1 MTWLKKE
8 NEFLPN
14 FSKLELNQLYKKEKN
29 AKAKLRL
36 LASIQRKEGKT
47 LDYIAS
53 SLKKPKTTI
62 HDWLK
67 RLENNKIDKIR
78 DIKQTGRP
86 PKLSAEQKKKLVKI
100 LDDSPEKQG
109 IPYIIWTTSLVQYIV
124 NKLFNVLYKIR
135 NIEYLVKEIG
145 FTLQKPRPEHK
156 KANKKAQDK
165 FKKELK
171 KKFNITLNLD
181 SRSFVL
187 MKRTLS

>member
-8 NEFLPN
+8 DEFLPN

-29 AKAKLRL
+29 VKAKLRL

>member
-8 NEFLPN
+8 DEFLPN

-29 AKAKLRL
+29 VKAKLRL

-67 RLENNKIDKIR
+67 RLENNRIDKIR

-100 LDDSPEKQG
+100 LDDSPEKQD
-109 IPYIIWTTSLVQYIV
+109 IPYVIWTTSLVQYIV